1 MKRIFDLLCC
11 LIALAA
17 LLPLLLILAIAV
29 KLSSR
34 GPIIFAQERVGRGGR
49 RFRLYKFRT
58 MVADAAERGPA
69 ITRGG
74 DARVTGVGKLL
85 RRFKLDEL
93 PQLWN
98 VVKGDMS
105 IVGPRPEVP
114 KYVAMFPNEYE
125 QVLTVRP
132 GITDLA
138 TLEYR
143 DEEAILNQAQDAEKF
158 YVETVLPAKLK
169 LNLEY
174 LDKRSFCFDLR
185 LVLLTLLRI
194 VKPR

>member
-1 MKRIFDLLCC
+1 MKRIFDFICCFVALL
-11 LIALAA
+11 A

-34 GPIIFAQERVGRGGR
+34 GTAIFAQERVGRSGR

-58 MVADAAERGPA
+58 MEVDAALRGPA

-74 DARVTGVGKLL
+74 DARVTGVGKFL

-114 KYVAMFPNEYE
+114 KYVALFPSEYE
-125 QVLTVRP
+125 RVLTVRP

-143 DEEAILNQAQDAEKF
+143 DEEAILKQAADAEKF
-158 YVETVLPAKLK
+158 YVETVLPAKLR

-174 LDKRSFCFDLR
+174 LEKRGFFFDLK
-185 LVLLTLLRI
+185 LILLTLLRI

>member
-1 MKRIFDLLCC
+1 MKRVFDLICC
-11 LIALAA
+11 LVALIA
-17 LLPLLLILAIAV
+17 LLPLFVILAIAV
-29 KLSSR
+29 KLDSR
-34 GPIIFAQERVGRGGR
+34 GPVFFSQERVGWGGR

-58 MVADAAERGPA
+58 MVADAAQCGPA

-74 DARVTGVGKLL
+74 DWRVTRIGKVL

-114 KYVAMFPNEYE
+114 KYVALFPKEYE
-125 QVLTVRP
+125 RVLTVRP

-138 TLEYR
+138 TLQYR
-143 DEEAILNQAQDAEKF
+143 NEESVLQHAADAEQF
-158 YVETVLPAKLK
+158 YVEQVLPAKLK

-174 LDKRSFCFDLR
+174 LKKRGFFYDLK
-185 LVLLTLLRI
+185 LILLTLVRI
-194 VKPR
+194 VKTS

>member
-1 MKRIFDLLCC
+1 MKRLFDFLCC
-11 LIALAA
+11 LIALLA
-17 LLPLLLILAIAV
+17 LLPLFVILAIAV

-34 GPIIFAQERVGRGGR
+34 GPVIFAQERVGRGGR

-58 MVADAAERGPA
+58 MVADAAQRGPA

-74 DARVTGVGKLL
+74 DARVTSVGRVL

-125 QVLTVRP
+125 RVLSVRP

-143 DEEAILNQAQDAEKF
+143 DEEAILMRAADAEKF

-169 LNLEY
+169 LNLQY
-174 LDKRSFCFDLR
+174 LEERNFCYDLK
-185 LVLLTLLRI
+185 LILQTLGRI
-194 VKPR
+194 VKLW